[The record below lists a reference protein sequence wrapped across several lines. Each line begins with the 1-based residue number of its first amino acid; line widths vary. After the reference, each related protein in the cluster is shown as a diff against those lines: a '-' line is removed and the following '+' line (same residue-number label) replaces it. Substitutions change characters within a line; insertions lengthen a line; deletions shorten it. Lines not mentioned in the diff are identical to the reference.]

1 MKLTD
6 ILSEKFIQLG
16 LEAKSKND
24 LIEKMLMLA
33 AAHPSITDKTK
44 LRNDVL
50 KREKEMST
58 GIGKNVALPHA
69 KTSAVSA
76 PVLAVAVLKK
86 EIDFA
91 AIDGEPV
98 RLVFLLA
105 TPEQMLTQHLKLLSR
120 ISRVIGAEATRE
132 KMIQATTPEAVLTIF
147 IEEEKSFPEI

>member
-24 LIEKMLMLA
+24 LIEKMLMLVA
-33 AAHPSITDKTK
+33 SHPSIIDKTK
-44 LRNDVL
+44 LRSDVL

-76 PVLAVAVLKK
+76 PVLAVATLKK

-98 RLVFLLA
+98 SLVFLLA

-120 ISRVIGAEATRE
+120 ISRVVSAETTRE
-132 KMIQATTPEAVLTIF
+132 KMVKAATPEEVFALFV
-147 IEEEKSFPEI
+147 EEEKSFPEI

>member
-24 LIEKMLMLA
+24 LIEKMLMLVA
-33 AAHPSITDKTK
+33 SHPSITDKTK
-44 LRNDVL
+44 LRSDVL

-76 PVLAVAVLKK
+76 PVLAVATLKK

-98 RLVFLLA
+98 SLVFLLA

-120 ISRVIGAEATRE
+120 ISRVVSAETTRE
-132 KMIQATTPEAVLTIF
+132 KMVKAATPEEVFALFV
-147 IEEEKSFPEI
+147 EEEKSFPEI

>member
-24 LIEKMLMLA
+24 LIEKMLMLVA
-33 AAHPSITDKTK
+33 PHPSIIDKTK
-44 LRNDVL
+44 LRSDVL

-76 PVLAVAVLKK
+76 PVLAVATLKK

-98 RLVFLLA
+98 SLVFLLA

-120 ISRVIGAEATRE
+120 ISRVVSAETTRE
-132 KMIQATTPEAVLTIF
+132 KMVKAATPEEVFALFV
-147 IEEEKSFPEI
+147 EEEKSFPEI

>member
-6 ILSEKFIQLG
+6 ILSEKYIQLG

-24 LIEKMLMLA
+24 LIEKMLMLLA
-33 AAHPSITDKTK
+33 SHPSITDKTK

-76 PVLAVAVLKK
+76 PTLAFAVLKK

-120 ISRVIGAEATRE
+120 ISRVIGSEATRE

>member
-24 LIEKMLMLA
+24 LIEKMLMLVA
-33 AAHPSITDKTK
+33 PHPCIVDKTK
-44 LRNDVL
+44 LRSDVL

-76 PVLAVAVLKK
+76 PVLAMATLKK

-98 RLVFLLA
+98 NLVFLLA

-120 ISRVIGAEATRE
+120 ISRVISAETTRE
-132 KMIQATTPEAVLTIF
+132 KMVKAATPEEVFALFV
-147 IEEEKSFPEI
+147 EEEKSFPEI

>member
-24 LIEKMLMLA
+24 LIEKMLMLVA
-33 AAHPSITDKTK
+33 PHPSIIDKTK
-44 LRNDVL
+44 LRSDVL

-76 PVLAVAVLKK
+76 PVLAVATLKK

-98 RLVFLLA
+98 SLVFLLA

-120 ISRVIGAEATRE
+120 ISRVVSAETTRE
-132 KMIQATTPEAVLTIF
+132 KIVKAATPEEVFAFFV
-147 IEEEKSFPEI
+147 EEEKSFPEI